1 MAPDSDGGLD
11 RLPPPPVALALT
23 LSVANTGEEAFTF
36 TTGLRTRL
44 ATEDARTH
52 GQYIKAVGLHG
63 KHTLRR
69 ESNPARPRIRV
80 ENEQAVSFGGRQL
93 DRVYVDCGAREFI
106 AVCPGHAAHVEV
118 KNLRGFDDVAL
129 DHPALS
135 YPEEARWSVGI
146 APARVARP
154 VRRVL
159 EPGET
164 WTGEAHL
171 IARQEY
177 WDQAPWER
185 EAGLSAVPPPRLD
198 SLRKTKIFQRQPS
211 PARGD

>member
-1 MAPDSDGGLD
+1 MGSGKGRNRGGVLFLSSNGVPGHGEGGLRRVPD
-11 RLPPPPVALALT
+11 RTVTLPT
-23 LSVANTGEEAFTF
+23 LS
-36 TTGLRTRL
+36 
-44 ATEDARTH
+44 
-52 GQYIKAVGLHG
+52 
-63 KHTLRR
+63 RR
-69 ESNPARPRIRV
+69 
-80 ENEQAVSFGGRQL
+80 
-93 DRVYVDCGAREFI
+93 
-106 AVCPGHAAHVEV
+106 
-118 KNLRGFDDVAL
+118 
-129 DHPALS
+129 
-135 YPEEARWSVGI
+135 
-146 APARVARP
+146 
-154 VRRVL
+154 L